1 MSRRNYWT
9 TLRQRKISRRT
20 MLGASAKAGVG
31 AAGLALVGCGGDDDD
46 AAPAAVDTS
55 AIDAA
60 AGDAAAAAEA
70 ASAAADAAGRAAEAA
85 EAASALAAEAAE
97 SDDAEQAAAAAQA
110 AADAAADAAEA
121 ARAAGAAG
129 AAAVAQAAADAAEA
143 AAAAA
148 REAGAE
154 DTAAAAA
161 AAQAAAD
168 AAAAAAAAAGE
179 ASAAAAETAAAAVA
193 AAQEAAEAAG
203 EAADAAAAAIAAAV
217 AGEAP
222 EFSVP
227 WPLDQ
232 VDLDAEI
239 VMTVVG
245 DPGGLD
251 QHRIGSVTNTISHGL
266 VFSGPLVRDPRNNR
280 HLPGIAT
287 PEWIDATN
295 IRLDILPAEFH
306 DGSIMTAHDL
316 VFSYNRMGGL
326 AEYHQGGETSDH
338 ASGWAPAL
346 PGRGAGDWLRNEAVD
361 DRTWAIEIAGPDAGF
376 LTVRMDSTGEV
387 TIMSQADT
395 EARGDTAVDNEP
407 MGSGPMRFV
416 SHTDDE
422 DFVYERFDRHY
433 RGMDY
438 PLRLP
443 RTTHFKKLTALVR
456 PEMQASLAG
465 LEAGEIDIVGGEGI
479 GSTTAAPFVDDPDFT
494 VQFQAGRSF
503 SVHNLMPNL
512 YHETMEDG
520 SPNPFLDIRVRR
532 AANHAINRQSIIDNL
547 FLGVGEQALMVYSGV
562 PGYPSA
568 EQKQEV
574 LFEYDVEK
582 AKALMAEAGYADG
595 FDIKLFWTPDWGG
608 ELSPDLALLV
618 AQDLQAVGIRA
629 EPVPV
634 LVGDYATEQYALNA
648 KNLVARPGLYWWWAN
663 TVPDIASLWECCTA
677 ADGFFSQGPPVD
689 PGMQELYEQQK
700 VEQDPER
707 RLEMTTELLLW
718 HTREASFIFLVE
730 PPDAVITRS
739 NVNWPKGGRLGQLNF
754 DTHWSAQ
761 KALA

>member
-1 MSRRNYWT
+1 MSNYWNR
-9 TLRQRKISRRT
+9 LRHRRISRRT

-31 AAGLALVGCGGDDDD
+31 AAGLALVGCGDDDDD
-46 AAPAAVDTS
+46 AATIDTS
-55 AIDAA
+55 AVDAA
-60 AGDAAAAAEA
+60 ASDAAAAASA
-70 ASAAADAAGRAAEAA
+70 ASDAAEAAGRAAAAA
-85 EAASALAAEAAE
+85 ESASALAAEAAASE
-97 SDDAEQAAAAAQA
+97 DAEQAAAAAQA
-110 AADAAADAAEA
+110 AADAAADAAAAAEA
-121 ARAAGAAG
+121 AGEAG

-143 AAAAA
+143 AAQAA

-154 DTAAAAA
+154 DAAAGAA

-168 AAAAAAAAAGE
+168 AAAAAAAAAQD
-179 ASAAAAETAAAAVA
+179 ASAAAAEAAGL
-193 AAQEAAEAAG
+193 AAEAVEAVGASREAIEAG
-203 EAADAAAAAIAAAV
+203 VTGEEA
-217 AGEAP
+217 
-222 EFSVP
+222 EFSVS

-251 QHRIGSVTNTISHGL
+251 QHRIGSITNTISHGL
-266 VFSGPLVRDPRNNR
+266 VFSGPLVRDPHTNR
-280 HLPGIAT
+280 HVPGIAT
-287 PEWIDATN
+287 PEWIDPTN

-306 DGSIMTAHDL
+306 NGSITTAHDL

-438 PLRLP
+438 PLRVP

-512 YHETMEDG
+512 YHKTMQDG

-532 AANHAINRQSIIDNL
+532 AANHAINRQAIIDNL
-547 FLGVGEQALMVYSGV
+547 FLGVGEQSLMVYQGV

-574 LFEYDVEK
+574 IFEYDVEK

-608 ELSPDLALLV
+608 ELSADLALLV
-618 AQDLQAVGIRA
+618 AQDLQAVGIRV
-629 EPVPV
+629 EPVSV

-648 KNLVARPGLYWWWAN
+648 HSLIPEPGLYWWWAN

-677 ADGFFSQGPPVD
+677 DGGFFSQGPPVD
-689 PGMQELYEQQK
+689 PGMQELFEQQK

-718 HTREASFIFLVE
+718 HAREASFVFLVE

-754 DTHWSAQ
+754 DTHWSVQ